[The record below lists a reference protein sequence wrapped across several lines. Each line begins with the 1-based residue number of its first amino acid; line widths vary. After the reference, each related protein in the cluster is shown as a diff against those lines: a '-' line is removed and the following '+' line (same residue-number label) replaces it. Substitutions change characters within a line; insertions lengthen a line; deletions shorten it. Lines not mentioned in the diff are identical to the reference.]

1 MGGGSFEEDGG
12 YIILRSVGFGEY
24 NRLWTPYESGS
35 FWLQDYKSRARP
47 YDE

>member
-12 YIILRSVGFGEY
+12 YIILRSVGLGEY